1 MYFSNSDNALMMVLV
16 QLNIQEL
23 QFWSYVY
30 IKMTF

>member
-1 MYFSNSDNALMMVLV
+1 MYFSNSDNTLMMVLI

-23 QFWSYVY
+23 EFWSYVY

>member
-1 MYFSNSDNALMMVLV
+1 MYFSNSDNTLMMVLV

-23 QFWSYVY
+23 EFWSYVY

>member
-1 MYFSNSDNALMMVLV
+1 MYFSNPDNTLMMVFV

-23 QFWSYVY
+23 EFWSYVY